1 MPTRRE
7 VIDRI
12 RRAIAPLYEPR
23 EAEQI
28 ARRFT
33 FERCGITLTQYVVA
47 PEAQADIPDLEESV
61 RQLAAVPKPRSW
73 SQPPRPELSPE
84 PQRSTW
90 EPEAAASP

>member
-47 PEAQADIPDLEESV
+47 PEAQADIPTSKSPSASWPPDAPCNTCWRIPSS
-61 RQLAAVPKPRSW
+61 AA
-73 SQPPRPELSPE
+73 
-84 PQRSTW
+84 
-90 EPEAAASP
+90 

>member
-7 VIDRI
+7 VIVRI

-33 FERCGITLTQYVVA
+33 FERCGITLTQYVVPPA
-47 PEAQADIPDLEESV
+47 PPADLHTLEESV
-61 RQLAAVPKPRSW
+61 RQLAAGRPVPG
-73 SQPPRPELSPE
+73 
-84 PQRSTW
+84 T
-90 EPEAAASP
+90 

>member
-12 RRAIAPLYEPR
+12 RRAIGPLYEPR

-33 FERCGITLTQYVVA
+33 FER
-47 PEAQADIPDLEESV
+47 
-61 RQLAAVPKPRSW
+61 
-73 SQPPRPELSPE
+73 
-84 PQRSTW
+84 
-90 EPEAAASP
+90 

>member
-1 MPTRRE
+1 M
-7 VIDRI
+7 IDRI

-33 FERCGITLTQYVVA
+33 FER
-47 PEAQADIPDLEESV
+47 
-61 RQLAAVPKPRSW
+61 
-73 SQPPRPELSPE
+73 PELSPE